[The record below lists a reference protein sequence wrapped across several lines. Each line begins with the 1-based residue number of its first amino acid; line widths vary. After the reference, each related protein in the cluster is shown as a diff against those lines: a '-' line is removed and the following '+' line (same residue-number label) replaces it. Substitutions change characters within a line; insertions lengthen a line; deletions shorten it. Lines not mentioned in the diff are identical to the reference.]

1 MEKDKFLEDFDGE
14 KFANNFPGGF
24 FIYEAEGDERLLYA
38 NDILYQLWG
47 CESKEEFSE
56 LTGNTFPGMVHK
68 DDIRRVEIEIHQQIK
83 SSEHKFDN
91 VDYRIVRKD
100 GTVRLVEDFGRLV
113 ADEKYGDLFY
123 VFVMDVTE
131 KIEAKAKREFY
142 EYIQKLKSIF
152 DIVRLVDVSRSE
164 EYVIDTEGKL
174 TKQPYECFA
183 VWNKSRRCENCVS
196 LKALA
201 KKGKVTKFEF
211 IGHDVYHVTAKY
223 MEVRNQPLI
232 LEMVSKIND
241 ESLFGAFGQEEFAE
255 AVQGYN
261 RAMYLDSLTGAYNR
275 NFFDEQ
281 LKNINFLSALAVVEI
296 DGFEELNRVHG
307 ETAAEHVLV
316 AAARL
321 IRVSIQKS
329 DALIRYG
336 DNSFLIVF
344 QLPDTCKVGHC
355 LENIRTKV
363 ELAEF
368 AEYPQMH
375 ATVSIGGLICNSC
388 SSRNISQAQQLARKA
403 GEKGN
408 QVVME

>member
-1 MEKDKFLEDFDGE
+1 MEKEKFLEGFDGE

-38 NDILYQLWG
+38 NDILYRLWG
-47 CESKEEFSE
+47 CATKEEFIE
-56 LTGNTFPGMVHK
+56 LTGNTFCGMVHK
-68 DDIRRVEIEIHQQIK
+68 DDIRRVEMEIHKQIQ
-83 SSEHKFDN
+83 SSEQNFDN

-100 GTVRLVEDFGRLV
+100 GQIRYIEDFGRLV
-113 ADEKYGDLFY
+113 ADKRYGNLFY

-131 KIEAKAKREFY
+131 KQEDTIKREFY

-164 EYVIDTEGKL
+164 EYIIDMEGKM
-174 TKQPYECFA
+174 TKQPYACYS

-201 KKGKVTKFEF
+201 RKGKVTKFEF
-211 IGHDVYHVTAKY
+211 IDHEVYQVTSKY
-223 MEVRNQPLI
+223 MEIKNRPLI

-241 ESLFGAFGQEEFAE
+241 DTLFGAFGQEEFVE
-255 AVQGYN
+255 TIQSYN
-261 RAMYLDSLTGAYNR
+261 KAMYTDSLTGVYNR

-281 LKNINFLSALAVVEI
+281 LKNINVVSALAFVEV
-296 DGFEELNRVHG
+296 DDFAEMNNVHG
-307 ETAAEHVLV
+307 QTAAEQILIAVV
-316 AAARL
+316 RL
-321 IRVSIQKS
+321 IHASVHKS
-329 DALIRYG
+329 DVLIRYG
-336 DNSFLIVF
+336 ENSFLIVF
-344 QLPDTCKVGHC
+344 QSPDECKVEHC

-375 ATVSIGGLICNSC
+375 ATVSIGGLMCNRC
-388 SSRNISQAQQLARKA
+388 SPRNIKKTQQIIAKA
-403 GEKGN
+403 KEKGN
-408 QVVME
+408 HVIME